1 MPEKTIKVKLE
12 VREAKE
18 TKRKYLAL
26 VTDLGY
32 TKKVISVDKA
42 TMAEI
47 LDIKVSEL
55 AKYISQN

>member
-12 VREAKE
+12 VREGKE

-26 VTDLGY
+26 ITDLGY
-32 TKKVISVDKA
+32 AKKIISVDTA
-42 TMAEI
+42 TIAEI

-55 AKYISQN
+55 AKYLTQN